1 MEFAGLTAGHPCPFG
16 VLNSSS
22 IVIFIVSLWPPSP
35 EICLTPHVSHIW
47 QIDEKRITIGTPA
60 LGT

>member
-16 VLNSSS
+16 VLNALIIHSD
-22 IVIFIVSLWPPSP
+22 FP

-47 QIDEKRITIGTPA
+47 QIDEKE
-60 LGT
+60 